1 MPQKSIK
8 NLRKSMK
15 SFLKNSISK
24 FLHYKQ
30 KVRGSSEATLKTYR
44 LNLLEAI
51 DQVEIFKDGDM
62 IVIQLMP
69 YRLNIANKNK
79 KTIAKKIS
87 IVRSFVNFLKDEG
100 VALKLLNDDSIKT
113 PKSLPKPID
122 LEHIKEVLKV
132 ASEEEEL
139 LLLLLYGFGLRIS
152 ELSNLKITDIQNRWI
167 RVVGKGSKTRNIPIV
182 PLLKRKIELYL
193 EKNSKKIYIFE
204 KNGKKLSENILR
216 YRVNKI
222 FAKIGIKVT
231 PHQLRHSYASD
242 LLNSGGRINDVSKL
256 LGHSSIS
263 TTQIYTK
270 LDSEYKL
277 KNYKMAH
284 PLSQKEMI

>member
-30 KVRGSSEATLKTYR
+30 KVKGSSEATLKTYR